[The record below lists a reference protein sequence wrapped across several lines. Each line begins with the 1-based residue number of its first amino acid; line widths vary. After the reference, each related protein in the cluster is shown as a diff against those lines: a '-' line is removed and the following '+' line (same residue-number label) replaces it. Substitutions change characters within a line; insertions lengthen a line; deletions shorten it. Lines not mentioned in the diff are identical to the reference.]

1 MPYPRRENVRHA
13 TLLFCAFGGQAYS
26 KIRCGRTGIVVKTM
40 MLGLSMLL
48 CMVAHAAP
56 PTITGVTAQ
65 QRYPWNGKVDISYTV
80 TGDIAAEAKQQ
91 GLLTSLKVTAIDN
104 ESDAVY
110 VATSI
115 SGDASLAEGLHSIV
129 WDMGSEGFDI
139 KSSNVVFKIECE
151 TVPAL
156 YCVIDL
162 SEGSNALSYP
172 VTYLAKPPSGGFN
185 VDEYKTTK
193 LVLRKVT
200 KGSNSAGGSMA
211 QDMWVGIFEV
221 TEQQYILVSGT
232 FTTTAITSGQS
243 GYSPGNHTTSA
254 VCALCSLSGDSRS
267 SSFLSKLKTKTGIN
281 TRLPTGDEWQ
291 YACRAGT
298 RTAYNNGTSATSAN
312 MNAVGW
318 CYDNTSHS
326 QYYAQKVGLKA
337 PNAWGLYDMHGNV
350 EEQVSGTYRETIGD
364 KYFLAKFGGGS
375 LNTSY
380 AQCASTYCMVGKSYY
395 SSNTFSFAGLRVFA
409 DAE

>member
-1 MPYPRRENVRHA
+1 M
-13 TLLFCAFGGQAYS
+13 
-26 KIRCGRTGIVVKTM
+26 KTM
-40 MLGLSMLL
+40 LFAMSMLIS
-48 CMVAHAAP
+48 MIASAAT

-80 TGDIAAEAKQQ
+80 SGDIAAEAKQRA
-91 GLLTSLKVTAIDN
+91 LLTSLKVTANDK
-104 ESDAVY
+104 
-110 VATSI
+110 VANKTYTATKV
-115 SGDASLAEGLHSIV
+115 SGDMALTAGTHKFVWDLDAEGLT
-129 WDMGSEGFDI
+129 F
-139 KSSNVVFKIECE
+139 KSSNVVFTVSCE
-151 TVPAL
+151 TTPAL

-162 SEGSNALSYP
+162 SAGSSASSYP
-172 VTYLAKPPSGGFN
+172 VTYLAEPPSGGFN
-185 VDEYKTTK
+185 IDLYKTTK

-200 KGSNSAGGSMA
+200 KGSNSAGGSMSK
-211 QDMWVGIFEV
+211 DMWVGIFEV
-221 TEQQYILVSGT
+221 TEQQYMLVSGT
-232 FTTTAITSGQS
+232 FTTAAISSSQL

-254 VCALCSLSGDSRS
+254 VCALCNLSGDSRS
-267 SSFLSKLKTKTGIN
+267 SNFLSMLKTKTGIN

-298 RTAYNNGTSATSAN
+298 KTAYNNGTSATSAN

-350 EEQVSGTYRETIGD
+350 EEQVSGTYKETLGNQ
-364 KYFLAKFGGGS
+364 YFLAKFGGGS

-380 AQCASTYCMVGKSYY
+380 DQCASTYCMVGRTYY
-395 SSNTFSFAGLRVFA
+395 SSNTFNFAGLRVFA

>member
-1 MPYPRRENVRHA
+1 MEE
-13 TLLFCAFGGQAYS
+13 
-26 KIRCGRTGIVVKTM
+26 TGIVVKTM
-40 MLGLSMLL
+40 LFAMSMLIS
-48 CMVAHAAP
+48 MIASAAT

-80 TGDIAAEAKQQ
+80 SGDIAAEAKQRA
-91 GLLTSLKVTAIDN
+91 LLTSLKVTANDK
-104 ESDAVY
+104 
-110 VATSI
+110 VANKTYTATKV
-115 SGDASLAEGLHSIV
+115 SGDMALTAGTHKFVWDLDAEGLT
-129 WDMGSEGFDI
+129 F
-139 KSSNVVFKIECE
+139 KSSNVVFTVSCE
-151 TVPAL
+151 TTPAL

-162 SEGSNALSYP
+162 SAGSSASSYP
-172 VTYLAKPPSGGFN
+172 VTYLAEPPSGGFN
-185 VDEYKTTK
+185 IDLYKTTK

-200 KGSNSAGGSMA
+200 KGSNSAGGSMSK
-211 QDMWVGIFEV
+211 DMWVGIFEV
-221 TEQQYILVSGT
+221 TEQQYMLVSGT
-232 FTTTAITSGQS
+232 FTTAAISSSQL

-254 VCALCSLSGDSRS
+254 VCALCNLSGDSRS
-267 SSFLSKLKTKTGIN
+267 SNFLSMLKTKTGIN

-298 RTAYNNGTSATSAN
+298 KTAYNNGTSATSAN

-350 EEQVSGTYRETIGD
+350 EEQVSGTYKETLGNQ
-364 KYFLAKFGGGS
+364 YFLAKFGGGS

-380 AQCASTYCMVGKSYY
+380 DQCASTYCMVGRTYY
-395 SSNTFSFAGLRVFA
+395 SSNTFNFAGLRVFA